1 MANKP
6 GSIDDEKVSCTICH
20 KEIPLTEA
28 VIPEAA
34 DYMAHFCGL
43 ECYDQWKKKSD
54 RAAKQAGTP
63 KNNR

>member
-1 MANKP
+1 MVKT
-6 GSIDDEKVSCTICH
+6 SDSSETEKVSCAICR

-43 ECYDQWKKKSD
+43 ECYAEWKQQSERAGQQSGNVKK
-54 RAAKQAGTP
+54 
-63 KNNR
+63 

>member
-1 MANKP
+1 MVNKSGP
-6 GSIDDEKVSCTICH
+6 TENEKVSCAICR

-43 ECYDQWKKKSD
+43 ECYAQWKKESE
-54 RAAKQAGTP
+54 RAGKNAGTP
-63 KNNR
+63 KR